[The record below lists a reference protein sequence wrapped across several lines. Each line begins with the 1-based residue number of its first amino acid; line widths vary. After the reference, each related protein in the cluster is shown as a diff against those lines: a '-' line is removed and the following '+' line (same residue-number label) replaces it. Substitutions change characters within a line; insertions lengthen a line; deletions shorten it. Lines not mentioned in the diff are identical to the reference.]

1 MFKTMDL
8 RAVKLNY
15 LRFERKMQLGGIS
28 PLERREST
36 FQLTLKTSN
45 LEESNLATGGAQL
58 ARCYSMLEVIVR
70 QRGRSWE
77 WRVIDETGA
86 TLMRGRKKSR
96 QSASYNGH
104 RALFQ
109 ILAVGRK
116 SNPAPLRR

>member
-1 MFKTMDL
+1 MG
-8 RAVKLNY
+8 
-15 LRFERKMQLGGIS
+15 QLSGLAAAEVRPPQFAASFILEATPIKHGTNPGDDGG
-28 PLERREST
+28 
-36 FQLTLKTSN
+36 
-45 LEESNLATGGAQL
+45 
-58 ARCYSMLEVIVR
+58 SMLEVIVR

-86 TLMRGRKKSR
+86 TLMWGREKTR
-96 QSASYNGH
+96 QSASYHGH